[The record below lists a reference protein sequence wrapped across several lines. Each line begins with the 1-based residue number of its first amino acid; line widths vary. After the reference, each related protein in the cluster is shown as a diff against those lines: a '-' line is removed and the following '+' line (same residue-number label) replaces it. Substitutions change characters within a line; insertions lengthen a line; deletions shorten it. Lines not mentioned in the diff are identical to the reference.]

1 MTRWAGGLLFIILLL
16 LFPGNKTG
24 RERRAE
30 LKKVVHT
37 INNNKILNFVSL
49 AACPDNPCI
58 AKNNTFLVHHPV
70 IACTHKI
77 RPKFNFRLKRG
88 KCSFQ
93 CHTTLSRASHALS
106 IPLLSLQSLFT
117 CFRGSHTSHTC
128 SILLLSLQSLFTCFR
143 GSHTSHTCSILLLS
157 L

>member
-1 MTRWAGGLLFIILLL
+1 MPRNMTRRVGGLLSIILLL

-49 AACPDNPCI
+49 APCPDNPCI

-70 IACTHKI
+70 TACTH
-77 RPKFNFRLKRG
+77 N
-88 KCSFQ
+88 
-93 CHTTLSRASHALS
+93 ALS

-128 SILLLSLQSLFTCFR
+128 SIPLLSLQSLLTCFR

>member
-1 MTRWAGGLLFIILLL
+1 MLVLISPSVVQYVQKFCFCVCKSVHVSEALVQAICALFCSCL
-16 LFPGNKTG
+16 
-24 RERRAE
+24 
-30 LKKVVHT
+30 
-37 INNNKILNFVSL
+37 
-49 AACPDNPCI
+49 C
-58 AKNNTFLVHHPV
+58 
-70 IACTHKI
+70 
-77 RPKFNFRLKRG
+77 G

-157 L
+157 LQSLFTCFRGCHTSHTCSILLLSL

>member
-1 MTRWAGGLLFIILLL
+1 MTRRVGGLLSIILLL

-49 AACPDNPCI
+49 APCPDNPCI

-70 IACTHKI
+70 TACTHKI
-77 RPKFNFRLKRG
+77 RPKFNFRLKCG

-128 SILLLSLQSLFTCFR
+128 SILLLSLQSLLTCFR

>member
-1 MTRWAGGLLFIILLL
+1 MTRRAGGLLSIILLL

-49 AACPDNPCI
+49 APCPDNPCI

-70 IACTHKI
+70 TACTHKI
-77 RPKFNFRLKRG
+77 RPKFNFRLKCG

-93 CHTTLSRASHALS
+93 CYTALSRASHALS

-128 SILLLSLQSLFTCFR
+128 SILLVSAKSGHMFQRLS
-143 GSHTSHTCSILLLS
+143 H
-157 L
+157 